1 MTVNDDYRI
10 FKAYMSNDEY
20 IVWKGKPGKGK
31 LFEAEDIFLIPFS
44 IIWCGGALVWTSI
57 AISEMILTFI
67 LIGIFFSTV
76 GLYIS
81 VGRYVHKIY
90 RRKNTRYIITNKKV
104 LTCYKNRISTL
115 NRSCIF
121 QMNMKTYKDGNGNIT
136 FEDDSPFSK
145 KEEGFLDYLS
155 EKVSL
160 QNIPDVY
167 AVYKILIEKPQ

>member
-1 MTVNDDYRI
+1 MIENDNYRI

-31 LFEAEDIFLIPFS
+31 LFKAEDIFLIPFS

-57 AISEMILTFI
+57 AISEKIFTFI
-67 LIGIFFSTV
+67 LIGIFFSIV

-81 VGRYVHKIY
+81 VGRYIHKIY

-104 LTCYKNRISTL
+104 LICYKNKISTL

-121 QMNMKTYKDGNGNIT
+121 QMNMKTYKNGSGNIT
-136 FEDDSPFSK
+136 FEDNQPFSK
-145 KEEGFLDYLS
+145 NEDGFLDFLS

-160 QNIPDVY
+160 QNIPEVY
-167 AVYKILIEKPQ
+167 SVYKILIEKPQ